1 MTHTARIAVIGAG
14 AWGTALAMQA
24 ARAGADVSLWARNPT
39 TMSAGR
45 VMPRL
50 PGFALPPT
58 ITVTSELPRQ
68 ADLILLA
75 CPMQHLRATAAMV
88 PACAPLIACCKGI
101 ERETGLMPL
110 QVLTGLFPHSV
121 LGVLSGPNFAHE
133 IAAGLPAAAVL
144 ASPDRAQARRLADL
158 LTTPAFRLYAS
169 DDPTGVQL
177 GGAAKNVVAI
187 AAGAA
192 MGAKLGE
199 NARAALMTRG
209 IAELARLSHALG
221 GRPETLSGLA
231 GVGDLLLTCTG
242 QASRNYRLGLAI
254 GQGTPA
260 PQAAQ
265 ALEGVAEGMAT
276 APALYQ
282 LAQRH
287 DVSTPVIATVTG
299 LLAGTIDMAE
309 ASRRLLAR
317 PVGHEFA

>member
-1 MTHTARIAVIGAG
+1 
-14 AWGTALAMQA
+14 
-24 ARAGADVSLWARNPT
+24 
-39 TMSAGR
+39 
-45 VMPRL
+45 
-50 PGFALPPT
+50 
-58 ITVTSELPRQ
+58 
-68 ADLILLA
+68 
-75 CPMQHLRATAAMV
+75 
-88 PACAPLIACCKGI
+88 
-101 ERETGLMPL
+101 
-110 QVLTGLFPHSV
+110 
-121 LGVLSGPNFAHE
+121 
-133 IAAGLPAAAVL
+133 
-144 ASPDRAQARRLADL
+144 
-158 LTTPAFRLYAS
+158 AS